1 MGQAIHGTNPIAC
14 GVASKPTLDV
24 ERLKGEALRVY
35 LQYKLRELDE
45 QIALLSPGEFKESGR
60 VKTPHSVAAREEDWA
75 QLLDLGYLYASR
87 DAILSALDI
96 L

>member
-1 MGQAIHGTNPIAC
+1 MGQGIRGTNPIAC

-45 QIALLSPGEFKESGR
+45 QIALLSPPGEFQESER
-60 VKTPHSVAAREEDWA
+60 VKAPHSVAAEEDWE

-87 DAILSALDI
+87 DAIISALDI